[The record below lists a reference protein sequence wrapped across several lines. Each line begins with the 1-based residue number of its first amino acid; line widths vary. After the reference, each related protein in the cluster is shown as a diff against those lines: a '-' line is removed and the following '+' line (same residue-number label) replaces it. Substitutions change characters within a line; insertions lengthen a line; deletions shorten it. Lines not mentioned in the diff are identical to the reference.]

1 MCVCVWVRVCM
12 DIEGVI
18 WRPSTCIRNSLP
30 STLHPSQSFHTRM
43 HMCMHALIQTFT
55 NPYNTQT
62 NLNHKQPM
70 QTQGTW
76 WVHLVLH
83 ICRCCGL
90 LQCVAVCC
98 SVLQC
103 VAVCCSVLW
112 ENVLGVPPTHAN
124 EPRHRKHSH
133 DQAHYANDFISGSLT
148 PENV

>member
-1 MCVCVWVRVCM
+1 VCVCVWVRVCM

-62 NLNHKQPM
+62 NLTHKQPM

-76 WVHLVLH
+76 WVHLVFH

-103 VAVCCSVLW
+103 VAVCCGRMCLVFHPRMQMNRVI
-112 ENVLGVPPTHAN
+112 ENIRTTK
-124 EPRHRKHSH
+124 RTT
-133 DQAHYANDFISGSLT
+133 QMISFK
-148 PENV
+148 VH